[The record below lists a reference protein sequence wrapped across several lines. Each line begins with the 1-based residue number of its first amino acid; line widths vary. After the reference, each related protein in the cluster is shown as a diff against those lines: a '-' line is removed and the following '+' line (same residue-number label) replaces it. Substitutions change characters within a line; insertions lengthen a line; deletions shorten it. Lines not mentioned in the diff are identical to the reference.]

1 MSKPKEPKI
10 PYVYF
15 DAAWS
20 TSGGPLSLPS
30 QQAIAI
36 RIEEYQGCHRRH
48 IYCPKCGVPC
58 YKSPQN
64 SGHDRS
70 AKLAHFAHRPGY
82 QDIPCDLRTE
92 TGAGKR
98 YEYEQVQRRAVE
110 SDEVVVISCWRDV
123 ADEAELT
130 GKEGVYRDVVED
142 QSAPADGGTIN
153 RHVGE
158 RLSLPQRS
166 GSLFSIAA
174 HLDEYMTRNIQLPG
188 SPRPEPLTD
197 VLVPLHE
204 INVEGHP
211 AEAKIFWGRIT
222 DALAGNIYLF
232 VNVVNDAGHYV
243 SVQIPWRAAK
253 ARRMRANSLMN
264 RFIIAHGNLR
274 RDVGREAKLRKRPG
288 GVNCWHVRVER
299 VGQVALIPPDFET
312 LLSNGRL

>member
-1 MSKPKEPKI
+1 MSKSKEPKI

-15 DAAWS
+15 HDTWS
-20 TSGGPLSLPS
+20 TSEGRLPLPPRR
-30 QQAIAI
+30 ATAV
-36 RIEEYQGCHRRH
+36 RIEEYQGFHKRH

-70 AKLAHFAHRPGY
+70 ARPAHFAHRPGY

-98 YEYEQVQRRAVE
+98 YEDEQVQGRAVD
-110 SDEVVVISCWRDV
+110 SDDAVVITCWRDV

-130 GKEGVYRDVVED
+130 GKEGVYRGVVED
-142 QSAPADGGTIN
+142 QSAPADGGAIN

-158 RLSLPQRS
+158 HLSLPQHS

-188 SPRPEPLTD
+188 SPHPEPLAD
-197 VLVPLHE
+197 VLAPLHE
-204 INVEGHP
+204 INGEGHP
-211 AEAKIFWGRIT
+211 IEEKIFWGRII
-222 DALAGNIYLF
+222 DAFAGNIYLF
-232 VNVVNDAGHYV
+232 VNVMNDAGHYV

-253 ARRMRANSLMN
+253 ARRMRADNVAN
-264 RFIIAHGNLR
+264 RFILAHGSLQ
-274 RDVGREAKLRKRPG
+274 RDVGREVKLKRPG
-288 GVNCWHVRVER
+288 RVSCWHVRVEH
-299 VGQVALIPPDFET
+299 VGQVSLVPPDFES